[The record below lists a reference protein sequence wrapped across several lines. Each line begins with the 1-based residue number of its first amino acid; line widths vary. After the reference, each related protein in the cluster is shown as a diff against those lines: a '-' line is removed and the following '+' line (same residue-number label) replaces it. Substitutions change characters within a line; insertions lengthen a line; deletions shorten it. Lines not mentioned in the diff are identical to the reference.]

1 MANYWEE
8 LTKLVQNFSEETL
21 KKVLEYKFE
30 GLEATREKVRLYEYE
45 DEHFEEIKKLL
56 SVELNDGKL
65 LLVYAIKTK
74 GELSERSSKKRQFD
88 LAKKILSSE
97 LGLDGGFFVF
107 YDYNGNFRFSLIHKV
122 YKKGKTDFSHYKR
135 YTYFVEKGKPYRTFL
150 NALLKGDFFNIR

>member
-21 KKVLEYKFE
+21 KKVLEYKFG

-74 GELSERSSKKRQFD
+74 GELSERSSKKRQFE
-88 LAKKILSSE
+88 LAKKILGE
-97 LGLDGGFFVF
+97 VGRDAGLFVF
-107 YDYNGNFRFSLIHKV
+107 YDEYGNFRFSLVYKV
-122 YKKGKTDFSHYKR
+122 YKT
-135 YTYFVEKGKPYRTFL
+135 
-150 NALLKGDFFNIR
+150 